1 MSNILDGAR
10 RIEALASLDGWN
22 VETDRDAI
30 TKEFA
35 FKDFNAAFGFMTR
48 IAMKAEAMDHHPEWR
63 NIYNRVTVTL
73 ATHDAGGL
81 TEKDIALASFM
92 DAAAGGA

>member
-10 RIEALASLDGWN
+10 RIEALASLDGWIA
-22 VETDRDAI
+22 EPDRDAI

-35 FKDFNAAFGFMTR
+35 FEDFNAAFGFMTR
-48 IAMKAEAMDHHPEWR
+48 VAMKAEEMNHHPEWR
-63 NIYNRVTVTL
+63 NVYNRVTVTL

-92 DAAAGGA
+92 DAVAVGR